1 MLKRL
6 EMEGFHDFVRL
17 GHERSVDDAL
27 HGHLLK
33 DLVQQKQ
40 NGKSTPAV
48 DGDTLQ
54 AVHELLRNI
63 PVIAST
69 TATWSSEKYA
79 PMSLNGAGE
88 NKEDFQFDV
97 ATTDEARQLTR
108 PPILAALRFTTPFT
122 LVGDEQQLPPL
133 LRSKQAATP
142 PPAHT

>member
-1 MLKRL
+1 MGVVLGAFTNQGVDNMLKRL

-69 TATWSSEKYA
+69 TQHGHRKS
-79 PMSLNGAGE
+79 
-88 NKEDFQFDV
+88 
-97 ATTDEARQLTR
+97 TR
-108 PPILAALRFTTPFT
+108 P
-122 LVGDEQQLPPL
+122 
-133 LRSKQAATP
+133 
-142 PPAHT
+142 AHLT